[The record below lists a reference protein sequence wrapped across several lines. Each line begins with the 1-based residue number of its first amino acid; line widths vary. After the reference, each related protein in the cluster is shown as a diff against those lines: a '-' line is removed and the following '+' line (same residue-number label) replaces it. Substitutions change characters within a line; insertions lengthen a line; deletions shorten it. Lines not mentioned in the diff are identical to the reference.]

1 MGGDI
6 IGLRFYPRG
15 MRKHLRVVAL
25 LIPMVLFASNSY
37 AAVKAGSACT
47 KVGAKS
53 ISAGKSY
60 TCIKSGKKLVW
71 DKGVLVP
78 VAKPAVVKPTPAP
91 SASASATPKP
101 SSTPKPAPT
110 VANIT
115 FENLLENNANVSYTA
130 WKKSNE
136 KILASS
142 SASVPLEILLGAN
155 TKLNNNNPEFAF
167 SQVNKLF
174 AGNILPK
181 NIVLLAFN
189 FQDRDWAV
197 TKMDQIV
204 PNAGSQWIKDF
215 ACPNVDN
222 CVGGGSFLNLSNKTA
237 LLVIATGIDPN
248 NVNNSISGTLEAH
261 EYTHTIEQSSAD
273 ALRPSV
279 NLLKSP
285 WPPNWYWEGLAQ
297 FSQHAAIYSD
307 SFEKYSKYRK
317 LASGEIL
324 SNSIWNAKYIES
336 YFQTNLTNE
345 WASQYP
351 RWRQYDLGAML
362 VEILVAIKGPDSA
375 MEVSKE
381 SINGSGFES
390 AFQKIYGYSFQ
401 SVLPIISRTIAL
413 ELGN

>member
-1 MGGDI
+1 VRKRFVLI
-6 IGLRFYPRG
+6 IT
-15 MRKHLRVVAL
+15 VVL
-25 LIPMVLFASNSY
+25 LAAVSSPIY
-37 AAVKAGSACT
+37 AAVPKAGASCT
-47 KVGAKS
+47 KVGTNA
-53 ISAGKSY
+53 ISAGKKY

-71 DKGVLVP
+71 DKGV
-78 VAKPAVVKPTPAP
+78 AI
-91 SASASATPKP
+91 ATPV
-101 SSTPKPAPT
+101 PAPT
-110 VANIT
+110 PTPTPTPTPVATPTQPPVPTGFND
-115 FENLLENNANVSYTA
+115 LEANYSGVSFAA
-130 WKKSNE
+130 WKKSKD

-142 SASVPLEILLGAN
+142 STSIPFELLLGAN
-155 TKLNNNNPEFAF
+155 SKLNYKTPEYAI

-181 NIVLLAFN
+181 KIVFLAFG
-189 FQDRDWAV
+189 FQDRDWAISQ
-197 TKMDQIV
+197 MDQIV
-204 PNAGSQWIKDF
+204 PNAGSQWIKDV
-215 ACPNVDN
+215 ACPSVDS
-222 CVGGGSFLNLSNKTA
+222 CIGGGSFHNLSNKTA
-237 LLVIATGIDPN
+237 LIVITTGIDPN
-248 NVNNSISGTLEAH
+248 NISNTISGTLEAH
-261 EYTHTIEQSSAD
+261 EYTHSIEQSSSD

-307 SFEKYSKYRK
+307 SFEEYSKYRK
-317 LASGEIL
+317 MASGGIL
-324 SNSIWNAKYIES
+324 NNPIWNAKYIES

-345 WASQYP
+345 WAAQYP

-362 VEILVAIKGPDSA
+362 VEILVSIKGPDSA
-375 MEVSKE
+375 MEMFRE